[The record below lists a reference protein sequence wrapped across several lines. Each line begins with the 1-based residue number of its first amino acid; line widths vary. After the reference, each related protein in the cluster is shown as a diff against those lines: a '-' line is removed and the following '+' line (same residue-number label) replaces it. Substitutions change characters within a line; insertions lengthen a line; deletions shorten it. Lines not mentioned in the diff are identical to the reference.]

1 MQPAANGWNLQRRRT
16 RLSLSAWSR
25 IVPPTHLSCNNLDRR
40 SDQTKPMK
48 QHHVNQKQFSAVNNK
63 QSELNKAGI
72 QNTSQDFAP
81 CTLSWN
87 PLFENCYLSF
97 CQFCLGLLE
106 FAIFSF
112 LHFVWNLNRHQ
123 VKRSTREMDCWGLER
138 SGGKLQK
145 ITQTLF
151 LLIRLASVELLY
163 L

>member
-40 SDQTKPMK
+40 SNQTNEATTCQSKTI
-48 QHHVNQKQFSAVNNK
+48 QCCQQQTIGTK
-63 QSELNKAGI
+63 QSRNSKHF
-72 QNTSQDFAP
+72 TRFCPP

-87 PLFENCYLSF
+87 PLFENCYLHLLFSPILSL
-97 CQFCLGLLE
+97 QF
-106 FAIFSF
+106 SPS
-112 LHFVWNLNRHQ
+112 
-123 VKRSTREMDCWGLER
+123 STLFEISTGIKSRGEMDCWGLER

-163 L
+163 S

>member
-40 SDQTKPMK
+40 SNQTNEATPCQSKTIQCCQQQTIGTKQSRNSKHFTRLCPLHPFLKPLFWTSFIYAFANF
-48 QHHVNQKQFSAVNNK
+48 VWDYLSLQFSP
-63 QSELNKAGI
+63 SS
-72 QNTSQDFAP
+72 T
-81 CTLSWN
+81 
-87 PLFENCYLSF
+87 LFE
-97 CQFCLGLLE
+97 
-106 FAIFSF
+106 I
-112 LHFVWNLNRHQ
+112 
-123 VKRSTREMDCWGLER
+123 STGIKSRGAREMDCWGLER

-163 L
+163 S